1 MDNQL
6 PEAPL
11 TEHLAELRT
20 RLIRIVLAVTIGTVV
35 AFTKA
40 NYLFEILKMP
50 LLKVNPNLKLY
61 FLSPTEP
68 FFTAFKIS
76 FLVGFILVSPFVFY
90 QIWKFIEP
98 ALYEHEKKL
107 VFPFV
112 IFTTLFFII
121 GCLFSFYLVLPVAIG
136 FFINFGNIQLGAEA
150 IFSVKEYISF
160 VLRMILAFGLTFEL
174 PVILS
179 LLARLG
185 FVTPKFLM
193 KSRPYFIV
201 LAFIIAAII
210 TPTPDAISQL
220 MLAIPLILFYEVSI
234 LMAKYLYPK
243 SMKFKEEIVSVK
255 EKIEV

>member
-1 MDNQL
+1 MENQQL

-11 TEHLAELRT
+11 VEHLAELRT
-20 RLIRIVLAVTIGTVV
+20 RLIRIILALIIGTIV

-40 NYLFEILKMP
+40 NYIFELLKYP
-50 LLKVNPNLKLY
+50 LLKANPNLKLY

-68 FFTAFKIS
+68 FFTALKIS
-76 FLVGFILVSPFVFY
+76 FLAGFILVSPFVFF
-90 QIWKFIEP
+90 QVWKFIEP

-107 VFPFV
+107 AIPFV
-112 IFTTLFFII
+112 FFTTFFFAL

-160 VLRMILAFGLTFEL
+160 VLRMIFAFGVTFEL

-185 FVTPKFLM
+185 IITPEFLEKARRYFV
-193 KSRPYFIV
+193 V
-201 LAFIIAAII
+201 LAFIVAAIL
-210 TPTPDAISQL
+210 TPTPDVFSQL
-220 MLAIPLILFYEVSI
+220 MLAIPLILFYELSI
-234 LMAKYLYPK
+234 IAAKILYPK
-243 SMKFKEEIVSVK
+243 STKYKELNDEQLYSK
-255 EKIEV
+255 

>member
-1 MDNQL
+1 MSNQL

-20 RLIRIVLAVTIGTVV
+20 RLIRIIIALIIGTMI

-40 NYLFEILKMP
+40 SVIFEILKYP
-50 LLKVNPNLKLY
+50 LLKANPTIKLY

-68 FFTAFKIS
+68 FFTALKIS
-76 FLVGFILVSPFVFY
+76 FLAGFILVSPYVFY

-107 VFPFV
+107 AIPFV
-112 IFTTLFFII
+112 FFTTLFFSI
-121 GCLFSFYLVLPVAIG
+121 GVLFSFYFVLPVAIG

-160 VLRMILAFGLTFEL
+160 ILRMLFAFGITFEL

-185 FVTPKFLM
+185 LVTPEFLI
-193 KSRPYFIV
+193 KVRPYFIV
-201 LAFIIAAII
+201 LAFIVAAIL
-210 TPTPDAISQL
+210 TPTPDVFSQL
-220 MLAIPLILFYEVSI
+220 MLAIPLLLFYELSI
-234 LMAKYLYPK
+234 IMAKILYPK
-243 SMKFKEEIVSVK
+243 SAKYK
-255 EKIEV
+255 EKQIE

>member
-1 MDNQL
+1 MENKQL

-20 RLIRIVLAVTIGTVV
+20 RLIRIILALIIGTVV

-40 NYLFEILKMP
+40 NYIFELLKQP

-76 FLVGFILVSPFVFY
+76 FLAGFILVSPFVFY

-107 VFPFV
+107 ALPFV
-112 IFTTLFFII
+112 IFTTLFFAL
-121 GCLFSFYLVLPVAIG
+121 GCLFSFYFVLPVAIG

-160 VLRMILAFGLTFEL
+160 VLRMIFAFGITFEL

-185 FVTPKFLM
+185 IITPEFLI

-201 LAFIIAAII
+201 LAFIVAAVL
-210 TPTPDAISQL
+210 TPTPDVFSQL
-220 MLAIPLILFYEVSI
+220 MLAVPLILFYEFSI
-234 LMAKYLYPK
+234 IMAKVLYPRSTK
-243 SMKFKEEIVSVK
+243 YKEMQSE
-255 EKIEV
+255 